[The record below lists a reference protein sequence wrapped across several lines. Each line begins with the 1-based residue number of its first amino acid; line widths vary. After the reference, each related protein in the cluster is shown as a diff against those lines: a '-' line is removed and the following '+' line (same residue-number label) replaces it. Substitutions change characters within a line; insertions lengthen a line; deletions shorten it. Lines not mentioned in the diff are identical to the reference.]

1 MLYLSDEIQ
10 FGLFYGLEEETVAVI
25 GLAVTEED
33 ESQFVA
39 GVVE

>member
-25 GLAVTEED
+25 GLAVTED